1 MKMAAALLFFFMVFA
16 GVAWADEKPATTPAI
31 APMRGDRPQGQI
43 NDGRRI
49 DNPQTTKAPVDL
61 TRLRAERIK
70 IDAQL
75 VYDEAGNP
83 ATIMLLDA
91 NGNVFATLKVK

>member
-16 GVAWADEKPATTPAI
+16 GVAWADEKPATTPT
-31 APMRGDRPQGQI
+31 APIP
-43 NDGRRI
+43 I

-70 IDAQL
+70 IDAL
-75 VYDEAGNP
+75 MVYDEAGNP